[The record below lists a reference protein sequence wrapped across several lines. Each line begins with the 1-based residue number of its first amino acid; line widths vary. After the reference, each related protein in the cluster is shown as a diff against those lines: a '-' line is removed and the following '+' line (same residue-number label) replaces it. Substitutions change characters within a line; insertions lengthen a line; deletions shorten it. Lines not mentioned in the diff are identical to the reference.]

1 MNRKINKKG
10 VTVIKRPVFWILLAF
25 VLGEV
30 IAVFDLNIAV
40 PCIVLAIIVIRKI
53 IIKAYEDMGAFVVIF
68 FTLIMGFMLMS
79 NEITTRNHIYDLK
92 ENTVIVQ
99 GKIYKIENTAFGTN
113 IYLKGV
119 EMENGEKSVSV
130 KRIFIN
136 TEKIPNVKIGN
147 IIKVRGKLRQ
157 FEEAANKGNFD
168 SRKYYLSL
176 GFYGKIEAGTIEI
189 INSDYSGIRQ
199 GLYELRMEIIERLE
213 KLCSDNNGI
222 FSIIN
227 NKNGIIGAIIL
238 GDKTDID
245 SDIKE
250 LYSVSGIAHILAI
263 SGLHISFVGMA
274 IYRLLRRRFRFLF
287 SAAVSIPVVLS
298 FGIMSGFGISTI
310 RAIIMFILKIIGE
323 VLGRKYDAITAIS
336 LAGFVLLLQNP
347 FVVCNSVFQMSF
359 GAIIAIVLILPI
371 VEEILNTDNKIIKV
385 LSANF
390 TISLVMNPIL
400 AWNYYELPT
409 FSFLLNIVVV
419 PLMSV
424 VIVSS
429 IVGIFCSCIM
439 FGFGKVVIFP
449 GCGILELYTFLCN
462 IINKSSVASIVVGQ
476 PKVTIII
483 VYYAILLVVLFGL
496 KNIRTKYT
504 RAEKERNIIKKE
516 TGLVLEKKAKKE
528 RRIKG
533 QNVKV
538 RLACIVGF
546 LLLNCLI
553 YYIPN
558 PGFYITFIDVGQGDG
573 ILIHGDNGM
582 KVMVDGGSTSEKQ
595 VAKYCIVPY
604 LKAEGIGT
612 IDYSIITHTDKD
624 HISGILE
631 ILENNNSNRIR
642 IKNLVMPDI
651 NMKDDTYN
659 ELIEKAKLKK
669 INVLYIKKGDTLSLG
684 KTKIKC
690 IYPETT
696 TTASDKNDYCTVLS
710 VKNKTSK
717 ILLTGD
723 ISKEIEEKIK
733 DDIEENYTVLKVA
746 HHGSNYSSS
755 EKFLKKVNPKYS
767 IISVGK
773 NNSYGHP
780 GNETMERL
788 RKQGGVIYR
797 TDEKGGITIR

>member
-1 MNRKINKKG
+1 M
-10 VTVIKRPVFWILLAF
+10 TVIKRPVFWILLAF

-92 ENTVIVQ
+92 ENTIIVQ

-119 EMENGEKSVSV
+119 EVENGEKSVSV
-130 KRIFIN
+130 KRIFVN

-199 GLYELRMEIIERLE
+199 ELHELRMEIIERLE

-238 GDKTDID
+238 GDKTDLD

-263 SGLHISFVGMA
+263 SGLHISFIGMA

-336 LAGFVLLLQNP
+336 LAGLVLLAQNP
-347 FVVCNSVFQMSF
+347 FVVCNSGFQMSF

-371 VEEILNTDNKIIKV
+371 VEEILNRDNKIIKV

-533 QNVKV
+533 QNVKL

-558 PGFYITFIDVGQGDG
+558 PGFYITFINVGQGDG
-573 ILIHGDNGM
+573 ILIHGDNGT

-595 VAKYCIVPY
+595 VAKNCIVPY